1 MMKSGVSIILVLFF
15 MASCSGCFNK
25 QSAQNDKPA
34 TDSIVQTV
42 KNDSVAIKIN
52 INEASDTNND
62 STVKEEPA
70 AKVKNPF
77 GQQKLEDS
85 PAIRNTAEF
94 HYKRGLVLFTISNY
108 EEGIKEF
115 DTVIRMDPK
124 MGKAYI
130 NRGTAWMEL
139 KKYREAAND
148 FEKAIGLSSS
158 DSTAY
163 LNLGLAYLYLGDFKA
178 AIDANTKLIR
188 LTPTDAKAFF
198 NRGFA
203 YGQIK
208 DFKNAIADFDLAVR
222 INPSYHE
229 AYFNRGL
236 AYFFSGNKTKAC
248 SDWELAKQNGST
260 KAATA
265 IEKECN

>member
-1 MMKSGVSIILVLFF
+1 MTKSGVLIMLSIFF

-25 QSAQNDKPA
+25 QSAHNDKPGA
-34 TDSIVQTV
+34 DTIVQIVENDSAEV
-42 KNDSVAIKIN
+42 KINETSGTINDSVIKG
-52 INEASDTNND
+52 E
-62 STVKEEPA
+62 STPKI
-70 AKVKNPF
+70 KKPF

-94 HYKRGLVLFTISNY
+94 HYKRGLVLFKISNY

-115 DTVIRMDPK
+115 DTVIKMDPK

-130 NRGTAWMEL
+130 NRGSAWMEL

-163 LNLGLAYLYLGDFKA
+163 LNLGLAYLYLGDFKEA
-178 AIDANTKLIR
+178 ADANSKLIR

-203 YGQIK
+203 YGQMK
-208 DFKNAIADFDLAVR
+208 AFKNAIADFDQAVK

-229 AYFNRGL
+229 AFFNRGL
-236 AYFFSGNKTKAC
+236 AYFFSGDKTKAC
-248 SDWELAKQNGST
+248 SDWETAKQYGSA

-265 IEKECN
+265 IEKECK